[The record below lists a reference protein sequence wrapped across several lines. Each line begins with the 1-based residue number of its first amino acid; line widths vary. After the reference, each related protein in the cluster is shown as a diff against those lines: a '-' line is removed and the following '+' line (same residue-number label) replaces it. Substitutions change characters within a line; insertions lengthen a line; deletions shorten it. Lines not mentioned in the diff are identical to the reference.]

1 MTYGIVGYSGN
12 QSGPTFAP
20 LAIGGGGWVTGLD
33 VHSDGTLVNRT
44 DTYGAYVGNVTAGT
58 RWQCILNTASMP
70 LHSVGLDANGDFA
83 PGIGVYEI
91 RIAPSNSSVFYMMYC
106 DDVSQLSVS
115 LFKSTNKGATWTKL
129 AAFSALNITWGFHS
143 GTPNILIN
151 ENDGY
156 RMCSQKMAIHPT
168 DPNTVLVGTPKEG
181 LYYTTDGGGNF
192 TNVSTVPAGAGDSN
206 TVQLFPGISGICF
219 DPATPNTIYAAS
231 FGNGVYKTT
240 TGVTGTWSHLS
251 SSPNF
256 VTSAVISA
264 GNYWCVGKA
273 SSSGATSG
281 QGASVL
287 FNSAFSAVLTDTNN
301 GLQSLCFV
309 STSIIVVTT
318 TGGQLHVSI
327 DTGATWDA
335 AGGQAGN
342 GPSFGMPFTSADVP
356 WLAHTP
362 GGFSAGALV
371 ADPITS
377 GSSGRIIQSIGTG
390 VITVAMAWS
399 TYNFLS
405 TNSWISQTAGI
416 EQLVARK
423 VISPPGG
430 APVVAV
436 EDFGCFY
443 ISNPAAF
450 PSNYSTQP
458 LAGATT
464 CASYD
469 VDYAKSLPST
479 VGEAS
484 MSFNP
489 DVSGLS
495 TSGGQAGTWTQ
506 FSTSPNPSNNRN
518 GLIAISTPLNILY
531 VNPYNDTTTRFTTD
545 GGSIWTSSTGL
556 PATGWAQ
563 GISFGNA
570 KLICADDAGN
580 GTFYVYNGNGNIYR
594 STNNGSSFSSILS
607 GIVVNSYFEP
617 MLVSVPGQAGH
628 LFFAPGI
635 NQAANLPVGNAL
647 YRSQNANGGS
657 PTITTVSN
665 VQDVW
670 AIGFGAIAAGQSY
683 PTVWIVGFVKVGA
696 APYVYGLWVSKDNCV
711 NWTLLTQYPFNSADQ
726 IVWISGDNNDPSKC
740 YFCFQGSG
748 AGYGHNLV
756 Y

>member
-1 MTYGIVGYSGN
+1 MSSPV
-12 QSGPTFAP
+12 FAP

-33 VHSDGTLVNRT
+33 VNSDGTLACRT
-44 DTYGAYVGNVTAGT
+44 DTCGAYSGNVTAGT
-58 RWQCILNTASMP
+58 RWQPVVNFASMP
-70 LHSVGLDANGDFA
+70 LHSVGIDANGNFA
-83 PGIGVYEI
+83 PTIGVYEI
-91 RIAPSNSSVFYMMYC
+91 RIAPSNSSVWYMMYS

-129 AAFSALNITWGFHS
+129 ANFSALNITWGFHS
-143 GTPNILIN
+143 GSPDFLIN

-168 DPNTVLVGTPKEG
+168 DPNTVLVGTPKDG
-181 LYYTTDGGGNF
+181 LFYTTDGGGSFNP
-192 TNVSTVPAGAGDSN
+192 VSSVPAGIGDSN
-206 TVQLFPGISGICF
+206 SPGATQSPQLFPGISGICF
-219 DPATPNTIYAAS
+219 DPATPTTIYAAS

-240 TGVTGTWSHLS
+240 TGVNGTWSHLS

-256 VTSAVISA
+256 VTSAAVSA
-264 GNYWCVGKA
+264 GNYWCVGRA
-273 SSSGATSG
+273 SSSGIVNG
-281 QGASVL
+281 QLGNTL
-287 FNSAFSAVLTDTNN
+287 FNAAFSTALSDTNN

-309 STSIIVVTT
+309 STAIIVVTT
-318 TGGQLHVSI
+318 AGGQLHVSI

-362 GGFSAGALV
+362 GSFSAGALV

-377 GSSGRIIQSIGTG
+377 GASGRIIQSIGTG

-399 TYNFLS
+399 SYNFLS
-405 TNSWISQTAGI
+405 TNPWVSQTAGI

-430 APVVAV
+430 KPIVAV

-443 ISNPAAF
+443 IDDPAVF
-450 PSNYSTQP
+450 PLNYSTQP

-495 TSGGQAGTWTQ
+495 TSGGQAGTWGQ
-506 FSTSPNPSNNRN
+506 FLHSPNPLNHRN
-518 GLIAISTPLNILY
+518 GNIALSTPLNILY
-531 VNPYNDTTTRFTTD
+531 FNPYDEPAPFYTID
-545 GGSIWTSSTGL
+545 GGASAWTASTGL
-556 PATGWAQ
+556 PTSGWAV
-563 GISFGNA
+563 GTSFANA

-580 GTFYVYNGNGNIYR
+580 GTFYALNSNTNIYR
-594 STNNGSSFSSILS
+594 STNNGASFSSILT
-607 GIVVNSYFEP
+607 GCTFNSFYEP
-617 MLVSVPGQAGH
+617 MIVSVPGKAGH
-628 LFFAPGI
+628 IFAAPGI
-635 NQAANLPVGNAL
+635 AQSANLPVGNAL

-657 PTITTVSN
+657 PTLTTVSN

-670 AIGFGAIAAGQSY
+670 AIGFGAIVSGQSY
-683 PTVWIVGFVKVGA
+683 PAVFIVGFVKVGA
-696 APYVYGLWVSKDNCV
+696 APYVYGLWASKDNCV
-711 NWTLLTQYPFNSADQ
+711 SWTLLTQYPFNSADQ
-726 IVWISGDNNDPSKC
+726 IVWISGDNNDPTIC
-740 YFCFQGSG
+740 YFGFQGSG
-748 AGYGHNLV
+748 AGYGRKLV